1 MSFSKPPNGFGG
13 RHCKQCISPFC
24 QRHPPVIQ
32 GHGLSQSG
40 CQQQLILSKRMKFRM
55 GMSWQK
61 AVLGSKGKII
71 LLLMQRYIYTY
82 KKRNANHLKL
92 PTIKAFSYHSPDRG
106 RRLNTNPITCQLR
119 YWLSRCLFRRDY
131 SQNVFCEGLST
142 THHMTDLRIPKI
154 CPSALLLHP
163 SGGKAGKRF
172 SHLQF
177 NEWSICNG
185 LLTMQTE
192 VFVKIWVWNISR
204 TIFCQFK

>member
-82 KKRNANHLKL
+82 KKRNTNHLKL

-119 YWLSRCLFRRDY
+119 YWLFPLFV
-131 SQNVFCEGLST
+131 Q
-142 THHMTDLRIPKI
+142 K
-154 CPSALLLHP
+154 
-163 SGGKAGKRF
+163 
-172 SHLQF
+172 
-177 NEWSICNG
+177 G
-185 LLTMQTE
+185 LLSKCILWGTRYNSPYDRPQNSQDLSKCSPSPPQWRE
-192 VFVKIWVWNISR
+192 SR
-204 TIFCQFK
+204 EKV